1 MMAKKET
8 NANAV
13 FAQEKHGFNRAQ
25 VNQYIEELTKTH
37 LQAMAEKDN
46 LCGSLKAQLEE
57 LKQKHSALEA
67 QYQLLLNDKDKI
79 AAALINAEATAQ
91 NIIAETQKTAEAEKQ
106 RLEAQAED
114 QRNLIVDRNKLLR
127 EMRFE
132 ICSLFDKFKKDLN
145 DSYQEVIAAVESD
158 LEKFMEAS
166 QKINDSYP
174 SE

>member
-1 MMAKKET
+1 MAKKET

-13 FAQEKHGFNRAQ
+13 FAQEKHGFHRAQ
-25 VNQYIEELTKTH
+25 VNQYIEDLSRAH
-37 LQAMAEKDN
+37 LQAIGEKEK

-57 LKQKHSALEA
+57 LKQKYSALEA
-67 QYQLLLNDKDKI
+67 QYQILLKDKDKI
-79 AAALINAEATAQ
+79 ASALINAEATAQ
-91 NIIAETQKTAEAEKQ
+91 NIIAETQKSAEAEKQ

-127 EMRFE
+127 DMRFE
-132 ICSLFDKFKKDLN
+132 ICSLFDNFKKDLN
-145 DSYQEVIAAVESD
+145 ESYQKVIGAVESD
-158 LEKFMEAS
+158 LEKFMETS